1 MRRGLLEAAHQLMEF
16 TMVPLEFLAS
26 WPGAV
31 VESAAAPVGL
41 AGGGE
46 MKPDPRRMLE
56 EAAQRRIAL
65 LERQAMDLQRQVD
78 EWQQSYLSLKQQFVE
93 STGRD
98 PL

>member
-1 MRRGLLEAAHQLMEF
+1 
-16 TMVPLEFLAS
+16 V
-26 WPGAV
+26 
-31 VESAAAPVGL
+31 
-41 AGGGE
+41 
-46 MKPDPRRMLE
+46 
-56 EAAQRRIAL
+56 